1 MRRARSPSAGNLGF
15 RRPLELPMESRVAAE
30 LEPGPA
36 WGNQPER
43 PTATTFTRVAS
54 QGICFHTSFLRS
66 DRSVDY

>member
-1 MRRARSPSAGNLGF
+1 
-15 RRPLELPMESRVAAE
+15 MESRVAAE

-43 PTATTFTRVAS
+43 PTATTFTRVGT

>member
-1 MRRARSPSAGNLGF
+1 MVDSGSPLGCRDFRS
-15 RRPLELPMESRVAAE
+15 MESRVAAE

-43 PTATTFTRVAS
+43 PTATTFTRVGT